1 MRKDLNQRI
10 TDQIVEELEK
20 GVPWIKPWS
29 ADHMA
34 GRVIKP
40 LRHNSV
46 GYQGINVLVLWAE
59 AMAKGYAAPIWMT
72 FRQALAL
79 GEMCARA
86 KREFWSSMRT
96 RSAAPKPMSRPTK
109 KPRTTSTT

>member
-1 MRKDLNQRI
+1 VACRLRGAVHFPGFRVPAKGLRLAHPALARGQGCSSSCSQQARRREDAQRLNQRI

-46 GYQGINVLVLWAE
+46 GYQGINVLALWAE
-59 AMAKGYAAPIWMT
+59 RWRKATP
-72 FRQALAL
+72 
-79 GEMCARA
+79 
-86 KREFWSSMRT
+86 
-96 RSAAPKPMSRPTK
+96 RP
-109 KPRTTSTT
+109 SG

>member
-40 LRHNSV
+40 CAITASAIRHQCP
-46 GYQGINVLVLWAE
+46 GAMAE

-72 FRQALAL
+72 FRQA
-79 GEMCARA
+79 
-86 KREFWSSMRT
+86 W
-96 RSAAPKPMSRPTK
+96 P
-109 KPRTTSTT
+109 